1 MGQRR
6 LPRRRWEM
14 LVQGFERSGLSQAE
28 YAERKGVN
36 VNTFRQWLY
45 RLRSEADELGD
56 EEEKAVDFIEVC
68 GVDSWDPGGVV
79 RLRMG
84 GVTLEFDEPPSPQ
97 WVVELIGAAASL
109 DSC

>member
-6 LPRRRWEM
+6 LPRRRWES
-14 LVQGFERSGLSQAE
+14 LVDGFERSGLSQAE
-28 YAERKGVN
+28 FAERKGVN

-45 RLRSEADELGD
+45 RLRREADEVGED
-56 EEEKAVDFIEVC
+56 DGEAVDFIEVC
-68 GVDSWDPGGVV
+68 GVDSWEPRGAV
-79 RLRMG
+79 RLTLG
-84 GVTLEFDEPPSPQ
+84 GVTLEFDEPPSPE